1 MKITTEELFVLYR
14 DMTRLFPNTTIE
26 DFSEIIEQDGYW
38 DTKTRINIQKQSFKE
53 LQSLWFEKGFSQIKH
68 LWHLFTTNRIHEIID
83 NDLLKISKIH
93 KEKK

>member
-14 DMTRLFPNTTIE
+14 DLTRLFPNTTIE

-53 LQSLWFEKGFSQIKH
+53 LQSLWFEKGFSQIKY